1 MIKIFIAY
9 DRLMFI
15 TGLVEYIDKQY
26 DMKVVKVAN
35 DITQATEQIIEK
47 SPDVVIL
54 KFDEK
59 EGDNIRLLKNISM
72 KINYSP
78 IPIILEQQQ
87 QQATITRKTLD
98 LLDNYY
104 IVKVSKFKQLVDAI
118 RQVKKQEPLIKLDV
132 IEDEF
137 EINENTLEIKITN
150 IFREIGIPAH
160 IMGYR
165 YLRSAIAMVIE
176 NPELV
181 KCITKE
187 LYPEIAKKYKTK
199 PK

>member
-1 MIKIFIAY
+1 
-9 DRLMFI
+9 MFI